1 MTAPTKADIKSLGY
15 RISANADDTV
25 VGRCA
30 SDVLSAYLLH
40 YVSQAEITAASLT
53 DEIGLAWA
61 ALTFL
66 RFLQNDEFATRT
78 GGELK
83 RFEYGDKAE
92 YLDFAKSE
100 AGLKL
105 EDLNSVHPCDG
116 NVRDICRVWFRTQLF
131 N

>member
-40 YVSQAEITAASLT
+40 YVSQSEITAASLT
-53 DEIGLAWA
+53 DEIGMAWA

-66 RFLQNDEFATRT
+66 RFMQNDEFATRT

-83 RFEYGDKAE
+83 RFEYGDRADN
-92 YLDFAKSE
+92 LGFAKSS
-100 AGLKL
+100 AAMTLDTL
-105 EDLNSVHPCDG
+105 ASSHPSDG
-116 NVRDICRVWFRTQLF
+116 NVRDICQVWFRTQLF